1 MWPIGITTG
10 ENSLLVPSPLAAFK
24 VPSSTMYDGP
34 WEGDISGGYVQGALC
49 LHKEYTRDIKK
60 EMVKIGDDLIWLQ

>member
-1 MWPIGITTG
+1 
-10 ENSLLVPSPLAAFK
+10 
-24 VPSSTMYDGP
+24 MYDGP